1 MLHRH
6 FLCLAFIATILFT
19 RHLSSPSNCALSS
32 FSVSEPTTAT
42 SQFAHLNSIPLSF
55 FLTPSRSHF
64 IWPKNTLL
72 SLLLLLC
79 GDIEPNPGPTSSSF
93 NICTLN
99 ILSLT
104 NVTHS
109 TALSSI
115 AETHHVDLFALTET
129 WITPSTTSAE
139 LFDSIPTGFSLL
151 SFPRPVSSYTKN
163 KIIGGGT
170 AFLVR
175 DSYHILQN
183 SAPVFDSFEIAVIT
197 LKLLKSKLTVY
208 NIYRPPPSAAKA
220 VPFSQFITEFQTL
233 ISHAATT
240 PHEFIITGDFNLHVD
255 DSENSNAKQFLTL
268 LDSCN
273 LTQLVDFSTH
283 RCGHTLDLI
292 IIPTNSALSPSI
304 SYSQISPS
312 DHFPIFCQLNIQ
324 PPSPPALTHISF
336 RCINAI
342 HIPHFVRDIFSSPL
356 VHNPPSSLPDLVD
369 CYNFTLTSLLNKHA
383 PLKTK
388 AVHSRPSKPWFTSQ
402 LHALKISCRHLQRI
416 WTRTH
421 SAFDLQRLHSA
432 TNKYHAAIIK
442 AKRSFLAS
450 TVSSNLSDPRKLWN
464 TVNNLLHRG
473 PPDALPDSLDPSNL
487 ANSFA
492 SFFSSKIHKLR
503 TDLRLNSN
511 STSPHIHCPHI
522 PPRFCVFRPATLAE
536 ISQLISESPDTH
548 CDLDPI
554 PSTLLKKCTF
564 ALLPTITTI
573 INLSLAS
580 GIFPDQFK
588 SSSVH
593 PLLKKSNSDKND
605 LSNYRPISHLSFL
618 SKLTER
624 VVKSRLTEFLT
635 EHNLLNSFQSAYTK
649 FHSTETALL
658 AVHDHI
664 IRSISQQQVSCL
676 CLLDLSAAFD
686 TVDHSILLE
695 RLSSWFGISGIAL
708 NWVESY
714 LTSRSFYVQVKDSQS
729 SVYQLLYGVPQGSVL
744 GPLLFILYTTPLS
757 TVISKSAAH
766 HHLYADDTQLFISF
780 SSTKFIQNVSVLEN
794 TIAEVSS
801 WMSANLLMLNPSK
814 TEFLL
819 FGLPKQLS
827 KIENPSLSMTS
838 TVTLTPVSSARNLG
852 VLFDSNLSLSD
863 HISSIT
869 KSCLFHV
876 RDIRRLR
883 PILDQTTARN
893 IATALIHS
901 KLDYCNSLFLN
912 LPANQLDRLQLVL
925 NSAARAVTK
934 TPKFHHITPIL
945 KSLHWLKITERIHF
959 KILSITY
966 KCLLSNKPSY
976 LRNLLT
982 IQSTSTTRS
991 SSVIT
996 LKRPYN
1002 PSRLKISDRSFYHS
1016 APALWNSLPKE
1027 LRQYNSIHSNT
1038 DSSLFLLSP
1047 SQFHKKLKT
1056 HLFAASFPT

>member
-6 FLCLAFIATILFT
+6 FLCLTFIATYLFT
-19 RHLSSPSNCALSS
+19 HHASSASNCILS
-32 FSVSEPTTAT
+32 FCVSEPTTAT
-42 SQFAHLNSIPLSF
+42 SEFAHLNSIPLSF
-55 FLTPSRSHF
+55 FFTPSRSRF
-64 IWPKNTLL
+64 IWPNRTLL
-72 SLLLLLC
+72 SLLILLC
-79 GDIEPNPGPTSSSF
+79 GDVEPNPGPTSGTF
-93 NICTLN
+93 NVCTLN
-99 ILSLT
+99 IMSLT
-104 NVTHS
+104 NITHY

-115 AETHHVDLFALTET
+115 AEAHHIDLFALTET

-139 LFDSIPTGFSLL
+139 LLESKPTGFSLL
-151 SFPRPVSSYTKN
+151 SFPRPVSPCTKH
-163 KIIGGGT
+163 KQVGGGT

-175 DSYHILQN
+175 DTCHILSN
-183 SAPVFDSFEIAVIT
+183 SAPVFKSFEASAIT
-197 LKLLKSKLTVY
+197 IKLPKSKLTVF
-208 NIYRPPPSAAKA
+208 NIYHPPPSSVKA
-220 VPFSQFITEFQTL
+220 VPFSQFISDFQTL

-240 PHEFIITGDFNLHVD
+240 SHGFLITGDFNLHVD
-255 DSENSNAKQFLTL
+255 DPQNSNAKQFLTL

-273 LTQLVDFSTH
+273 LTQLVNFPTH

-292 IIPTNSALSPSI
+292 ITATNSALSPVI
-304 SYSQISPS
+304 SHSQISPS
-312 DHFPIFCQLNIQ
+312 DHFPVFCQLSIQ
-324 PPSPPALTHISF
+324 PPSPPPLKHISF
-336 RCINAI
+336 RCMDAI
-342 HIPHFVRDIFSSPL
+342 HIPHFVRDIFSSRL
-356 VHNPPSSLPDLVD
+356 IHNPPSSLSDLVD
-369 CYNFTLTSLLNKHA
+369 CYNFTLSSLLNKHA

-388 AVHSRPSKPWFTSQ
+388 AVHSRPSQPWFTSE
-402 LHALKISCRHLQRI
+402 LHALKISCRQLQRI
-416 WTRTH
+416 WARTH
-421 SAFDLQRLHSA
+421 CAFDLKCLRSA
-432 TNKYHAAIIK
+432 TNKYHAALIK
-442 AKRSFLAS
+442 AKRTFHAS
-450 TVSSNLSDPRKLWN
+450 TVSSSMSNPRKLWK
-464 TVNNLLHRG
+464 TVNKLLHRE
-473 PPDALPDSLDPSNL
+473 PPEAVPDSLYPSNL
-487 ANSFA
+487 SNSFA
-492 SFFSSKIHKLR
+492 SFFSSKIHNLR
-503 TDLRLNSN
+503 INLCSNSN
-511 STSPHIHCPHI
+511 SASPHIPCPHI
-522 PPRFCVFRPATLAE
+522 PPRFDVFRPATFAE
-536 ISQLISESPDTH
+536 VSKLINESPDTH

-580 GIFPDQFK
+580 GVFPDQFK

-593 PLLKKSNSDKND
+593 PLLKKSNSDKNE

-624 VVKSRLTEFLT
+624 VVKSRLTDFLT

-664 IRSISQQQVSCL
+664 IRASSQQQVSCL

-686 TVDHSILLE
+686 TIDHSILLE
-695 RLSSWFGISGIAL
+695 RLLSWFGISGTAL
-708 NWVESY
+708 NWVKSY

-757 TVISKSAAH
+757 TIISKSSVH

-780 SSTKFIQNVSVLEN
+780 SSTKFLENVSFLEN

-819 FGLPKQLS
+819 IGLPKQLS
-827 KIENPSLSMTS
+827 KIENPSLSMTP
-838 TVTLTPVSSARNLG
+838 TVTLSPVSSARNLG

-863 HISSIT
+863 HISSII

-876 RDIRRLR
+876 RDLRRLR

-925 NSAARAVTK
+925 NSAARAVTN

-945 KSLHWLKITERIHF
+945 KSLHWLKISERIHY

-966 KCLLSNKPSY
+966 KCLLSDKPAY

-982 IQSTSTTRS
+982 VQSTSTTRS

-1002 PSRLKISDRSFYHS
+1002 PSHLKVSDRSFYHS

-1027 LRQYNSIHSNT
+1027 LRQYNSIHSKT
-1038 DSSLFLLSP
+1038 QPLLFQLSP